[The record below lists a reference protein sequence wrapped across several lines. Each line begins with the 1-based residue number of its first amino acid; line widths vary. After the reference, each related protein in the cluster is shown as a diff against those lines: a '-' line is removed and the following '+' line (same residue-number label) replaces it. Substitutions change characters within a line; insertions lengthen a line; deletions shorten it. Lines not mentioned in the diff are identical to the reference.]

1 LGHRYC
7 RSRLSSPRIS
17 FCAWATPIA
26 RARDCKMSSTPLLAG
41 AGGLPGPRVMQDHPV
56 FLRASHSPW
65 RCIPQN
71 VLVVLRGIVLA
82 YLTATSAMIMHYKLT
97 EESDKPL
104 AHHLFDFSLISQ
116 ALVLVYHLIT
126 FVSPLQ
132 RTINLATSAD
142 VSLCSQ
148 SWTFTHLYYPD
159 PDDNEGGIE
168 SWIIKAMSLPR
179 NMASPRKQAYFSM
192 FYTTAAVFAFMNS
205 NIYWFITR
213 QHEAAAGPDTLL
225 VAAAATGTDFL
236 TASVL
241 TTNAST
247 MAPIPDAPF
256 SDLFGEG
263 WFNIFAIVNLHGAT
277 SVIMVLEMLLCNSIK
292 LPLALGFHFFGLLF
306 NSGLYLAWAALGKA
320 VTGSSPFFWL
330 DEAEVGSK
338 EAVIAYCIGFVLLS
352 PVMYTMMLGLVGIR
366 QGLTK
371 SRGGGGA
378 QETLDS

>member
-1 LGHRYC
+1 
-7 RSRLSSPRIS
+7 
-17 FCAWATPIA
+17 
-26 RARDCKMSSTPLLAG
+26 MSSTPLLAG
-41 AGGLPGPRVMQDHPV
+41 AGALPGPHMMQDHVSARPACASGLAWLTRRVQQPV

-65 RCIPQN
+65 GCIPQN
-71 VLVVLRGIVLA
+71 VLVVIRGIILG
-82 YLTATSAMIMHYKLT
+82 YLTATSALIAHYKLT

-104 AHHLFDFSLISQ
+104 AHHLFDFSLISL

-126 FVSPLQ
+126 FVSSLQ
-132 RTINLATSAD
+132 RAINLAISAD

-168 SWIIKAMSLPR
+168 SWIIKAMSLPG
-179 NMASPRKQAYFSM
+179 NMASLRRQFYFTM
-192 FYTTAAVFAFMNS
+192 FYSTTTVFAFMNLA
-205 NIYWFITR
+205 IYWFITR
-213 QHEAAAGPDTLL
+213 QHGAADGGDAMSVAAAG
-225 VAAAATGTDFL
+225 TGTDVL
-236 TASVL
+236 TTSVL
-241 TTNAST
+241 TANAST

-263 WFNIFAIVNLHGAT
+263 WLKVWVFFNLYGAT
-277 SVIMVLEMLLCNSIK
+277 SVIMVLEILLCNSIK
-292 LPLALGFHFFGLLF
+292 MPLALVSHFLGLLF

-320 VTGSSPFFWL
+320 VTGTSPFFWL

-338 EAVIAYCIGFVLLS
+338 EAVTAYCIGFALLS
-352 PVMYTMMLGLVGIR
+352 QIMYTLMLGFVGIR
-366 QGLTK
+366 QGVTK